1 MANQGFGLI
10 GFIII
15 LIIALIVLGYFGISI
30 KSVIQKQP
38 VQDNL
43 SYAWQTAKYVWVT
56 YLSGPANFVWNIFYN
71 YLWLSFIENAQRIK
85 DGKFPTFIENQPKL
99 VAPSQ

>member
-1 MANQGFGLI
+1 MTNQGIGLM
-10 GFIII
+10 GFLII
-15 LIIALIVLGYFGISI
+15 LIVALIVLGYFGISI

-43 SYAWQTAKYVWVT
+43 SYAWQTVRYVWT
-56 YLSGPANFVWNIFYN
+56 IYLSGPANYIWGIFYN

-85 DGKFPTFIENQPKL
+85 DGKLPTFIENQPKL
-99 VAPSQ
+99 TTPSQ